1 MSYLEIDGL
10 TIPVATS
17 SPRLTFD
24 EIGGFARAVSGVG
37 ILSRQGTKRS
47 WNIETSPMSEAMASA
62 IETVLSAKGYL
73 WHFSDDAYASNGYT
87 PTTIDNLEYFAGRAS
102 AVPMRDTTDVAFGNR
117 FANKSLSVNP
127 TSANGLTQNQST
139 WDTDTTG
146 ATAFGGASL
155 AQDAAY
161 GMDGDGGL
169 RVITAASG
177 GTRGGVIVTG
187 TVGSSTDVCG
197 SAYVMSES
205 AVSIRFGVLDS
216 VVSSYPSPIIYR
228 SITLQPG
235 VWTRLSMGL
244 RTTSGKTDCYL
255 YFFEETVNS
264 NITFYIDHCQAESGQ
279 LYPTAWMTGGTSR
292 SSAGQLEISDA
303 GLASI
308 DDAWTMSFWTDLPT
322 AIYGQSAADEVSL
335 FESDN
340 ISITA
345 TGGWSSTSV
354 SYFDVTATIG
364 NATSGTLSLTKR
376 IYISSAGAPNWH
388 HIAVTF
394 EHDGTGG
401 VTATLFVDAVEEDTD
416 TLDGSMTEFFSLD
429 DEGEIDIGSD
439 AGSSQYACPIFQLL
453 IIPTVAT
460 ESLLQMLYN
469 NGDGCVFGAWPKHR
483 ITGGMIHGKES
494 IEAYVQMAQGSPFDF
509 RDSDG
514 VWQTGRTVRFR
525 LLEA

>member
-24 EIGGFARAVSGVG
+24 EIGGFSRSVSGVG
-37 ILSRQGTKRS
+37 ILSRQATKRS
-47 WNIETSPMSEAMASA
+47 WDIETLPMSEAMASA
-62 IETVLSAKGYL
+62 IEAILSSNGYL
-73 WHFSDDAYASNGYT
+73 WNFNDDAYASNGYT

-127 TSANGLTQNQST
+127 TSANELTQNQST

-146 ATAFGGASL
+146 AMAFDGASI
-155 AQDAAY
+155 AQDASY

-169 RVITAASG
+169 RVITPASG
-177 GTRGGVIVTG
+177 GVQSSVVILGV
-187 TVGSSTDVCG
+187 VGASTDVCG

-205 AVSIRFGVLDS
+205 AVSIRFGVIDN
-216 VVSSYPSPIIYR
+216 VVSTPLSVIYR
-228 SITLQPG
+228 SVTLQPG

-244 RTTSGKTDCYL
+244 RTTATKSTCQL
-255 YFFEETVNS
+255 CFIEETANS

-279 LYPTAWMTGGTSR
+279 IYPTAWMTGGTSR
-292 SSAGQLEISDA
+292 SSAGRLEISDA

-308 DDAWTMSFWTDLPT
+308 GDAWTLSFWTDLPT

-354 SYFDVTATIG
+354 SYFDITATIG

-376 IYISSAGAPNWH
+376 IYISAAGAPNWH

-416 TLDGSMTEFFSLD
+416 TLDGSMTAFFSLD

-439 AGSSQYACPIFQLL
+439 AGSSQYACPLFQLL
-453 IIPTVAT
+453 IIPTVVP
-460 ESLLQMLYN
+460 ESMLQMLYN
-469 NGDGCVFGAWPKHR
+469 NGNGCVFGAWPKHR

-494 IEAYVQMAQGSPFDF
+494 IEAYVQLAEGSPLDF
-509 RDSDG
+509 RDSAG

>member
-10 TIPVATS
+10 TISVATS
-17 SPRLTFD
+17 SPRLSFD
-24 EIGGFARAVSGVG
+24 EVGVFARAVSGAG
-37 ILSRQGTKRS
+37 ILSRQATKRS
-47 WNIETSPMSEAMASA
+47 WEIETTPLSEAVATA
-62 IETVLSAKGYL
+62 IETILLAKGYL
-73 WHFSDDAYASNGYT
+73 WHFNDDAYASNGYT
-87 PTTIDNLEYFAGRAS
+87 PTTDDNLEYFDGRAS
-102 AVPMRDTTDVAFGNR
+102 AVPMHATTDVPFGNR
-117 FANKSLSVNP
+117 FDNKALSVNP
-127 TSANGLTQNQST
+127 TSANALTQNQST

-146 ATAFGGASL
+146 ATAFGGASI
-155 AQDAAY
+155 AQDASY

-187 TVGSSTDVCG
+187 TVGATQNVCG

-205 AVSIRFGVLDS
+205 AVSIRFGVLDN
-216 VVSSYPSPIIYR
+216 VVSSYPSSIIYR
-228 SITLQPG
+228 TITLQPN

-244 RTTSGKTDCYL
+244 RTSATKTDCYL
-255 YFFEETVNS
+255 YIFEDTVNS
-264 NITFYIDHCQAESGQ
+264 NITFYIDHGQAEAGKI
-279 LYPTAWMTGGTSR
+279 YPTAWMTGGTSR
-292 SSAGQLEISDA
+292 SSAGQLEISDS
-303 GLASI
+303 GIASI
-308 DDAWTMSFWTDLPT
+308 DDAWTLSFWTDLPT

-335 FESDN
+335 FTSDN

-354 SYFDVTATIG
+354 SYFDITATIG
-364 NATSGTLSLTKR
+364 NGTSGTIALTKR

-388 HIAVTF
+388 HLALTF

-416 TLDGSMTEFFSLD
+416 TIDGSMTDFFSLD

-453 IIPTVAT
+453 IVPAVFP
-460 ESLLQMLYN
+460 ESFIEMLYN

-483 ITGGMIHGKES
+483 ISGGIIHGEES
-494 IEAYVQMAQGSPFDF
+494 IEAYVQLAQGTPVDF
-509 RDSDG
+509 CDADG
-514 VWQTGRTVRFR
+514 VWQAGRTVRFR